1 MEGRGRRGV
10 EDKITTVLNNLTTTL
25 LLELNKPL
33 FSSPE
38 SLNQQPPANTEIPC
52 SIILT
57 EYKSFLSST
66 VHFLHAIQEL
76 QMLYHFG
83 EESGVAK
90 GVGTLQRQWASRSGN
105 SQNRSFIEQQIA
117 CYKPT
122 ECFPKNEV
130 LIRGVEVVEYLND
143 LLDLFD

>member
-1 MEGRGRRGV
+1 MK
-10 EDKITTVLNNLTTTL
+10 KITTVLNNLTTTL
-25 LLELNKPL
+25 LIELNKPL
-33 FSSPE
+33 FPSPE
-38 SLNQQPPANTEIPC
+38 SLNQPPRAPANTEIPC
-52 SIILT
+52 PIILT

-76 QMLYHFG
+76 QMLHHFDG
-83 EESGVAK
+83 ESGVAE
-90 GVGTLQRQWASRSGN
+90 GVGRLQGMWASRGGN
-105 SQNRSFIEQQIA
+105 TQNRSFIEQQIA